1 MMKNSKN
8 RELGPVRII
17 KVVGKF
23 SESLIKA
30 NFKNWKTLLVS
41 LGLPIFMLLMFW
53 ITTQGD
59 AEGDF
64 DLMGFMFPAI
74 IALSVMLAGLSQ
86 ATRVSRWREQE
97 IFRRLA
103 LTPIPLPVYV
113 LSMALAQ
120 IVTGILQGI
129 TILLIG
135 LILGIISTSIWG
147 IIYTFLIIIISAITF
162 IAYGSLIATL
172 VNRAEVAGYVF
183 FFTFL
188 PLFFLGSFPRDMLP
202 MIMQKIIPWFP
213 TTMAIELISHQ
224 FTAGLGTGSS
234 IFSIIG
240 LSCYSILFSIIC
252 VLNFKWKVK

>member
-1 MMKNSKN
+1 MMKN
-8 RELGPVRII
+8 RINGVTGSGRI
-17 KVVGKF
+17 TKVVWKF
-23 SESLIKA
+23 SQSLIKA

-53 ITTQGD
+53 ITTRGD

-64 DLMGFMFPAI
+64 DLMGYMFPAI
-74 IALSVMLAGLSQ
+74 LALSVMLAGLSQ

-103 LTPIPLPVYV
+103 LTPIPLPAYV

-120 IVTGILQGI
+120 VVTGILQGI

-135 LILGIISTSIWG
+135 LILGIISTSIGG
-147 IIYTFLIIIISAITF
+147 IIYTLLIIILSAIAF

-172 VNRAEVAGYVF
+172 VNRAEVAGYIF

-188 PLFFLGSFPRDMLP
+188 PLFFLGSFPSHMLP
-202 MIMQKIIPWFP
+202 LIMQKIITWFP

-224 FTAGLGTGSS
+224 FTAGLGAGSS
-234 IFSIIG
+234 IISIVG
-240 LSCYSILFSIIC
+240 LFFYSILFSIIC
-252 VLNFKWKVK
+252 ALNFKWRVK